1 MPQPSPVEP
10 AQRALVLGAGGFL
23 GSHLCRALRRG
34 GHGVTAFG
42 HPPPGMAADI
52 LPGTVDADGIVW
64 HTGDFSDRD
73 RLVRALDGCSVAY
86 HLIGSTSPARSNA
99 APAEDVA
106 DTVVG
111 TIAFLDAAVA
121 AGVTR
126 VVFVSSGGTVY
137 GVQHQLPITEDFPT
151 DPICAYGI
159 NKLAIE
165 KYLHLYHH
173 LHGLDYGVLRV
184 ANPFGEGQISRR
196 QQGVVAAFAAAAAH
210 GEPLVIWGDGSIVR
224 DYIHIDD
231 VTAALLRTGTIPVLS
246 ERVINIGSGAGRSVL
261 DVADAM
267 EAAAGRPLPRDFR
280 PGRPVDVPAVVLDIT
295 RAQRVLGWSPQV
307 PWDEAIARTYRFHR
321 DQAAAPVP
329 VS

>member
-1 MPQPSPVEP
+1 M
-10 AQRALVLGAGGFL
+10 
-23 GSHLCRALRRG
+23 
-34 GHGVTAFG
+34 TAFG
-42 HPPPGMAADI
+42 HPPPGMTSERPAGTAD
-52 LPGTVDADGIVW
+52 TDGIAW
-64 HTGDFSDRD
+64 HIGDFTDRG
-73 RLVRALDGCSVAY
+73 RLVRALGGCTVAY

-106 DTVVG
+106 DTVIG

-121 AGVTR
+121 AGVKR

-137 GVQHQLPITEDFPT
+137 GVQNRLPIAEDFPT

-173 LHGLDYGVLRV
+173 LHGLDYCVLRV
-184 ANPFGEGQISRR
+184 ANPFGEGQVSRR

-224 DYIHIDD
+224 DYVHIDD
-231 VTAALLRTGTIPVLS
+231 VTAALIQAGTVPALA
-246 ERVINIGSGAGRSVL
+246 ERVINIGSGEGRSVL

-267 EAAAGRPLPRDFR
+267 EAAAGRPLVRDFR

-295 RAQRVLGWSPQV
+295 RARRVLEWSPQV
-307 PWDEAIARTYRFHR
+307 PWREAVARAYRFHR
-321 DQAAAPVP
+321 DHAVPAVPVP
-329 VS
+329 